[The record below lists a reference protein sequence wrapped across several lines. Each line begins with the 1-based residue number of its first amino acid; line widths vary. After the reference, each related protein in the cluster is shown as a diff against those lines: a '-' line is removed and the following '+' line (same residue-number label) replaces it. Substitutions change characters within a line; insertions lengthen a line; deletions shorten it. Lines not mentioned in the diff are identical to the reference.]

1 MATTTTNLGLKKPA
15 TTDYYNIQDFND
27 NADTLDTFA
36 GNAITTDKLI
46 NNASATAAGFALDA
60 RMGKTQGDQ
69 INTINTN
76 LALKAN
82 DTDNSRTTTSKTV
95 TGAINELN
103 SNKAPLTSPNFTG
116 TPQISSHNIV
126 QALNGGYKVQ
136 EGNSSATVTT
146 ANNAVSVSIT
156 FPVAFS
162 SAPFLYL
169 TSNPSNDAGYTNVR
183 TPLVT
188 ATGATIYVN
197 SYLAQT
203 VAFSWLAIGN

>member
-76 LALKAN
+76 LAY
-82 DTDNSRTTTSKTV
+82 
-95 TGAINELN
+95 
-103 SNKAPLTSPNFTG
+103 KAPLASPNFSG
-116 TPQISSHNIV
+116 TPTIATKSIATTEKV
-126 QALNGGYKVQ
+126 DLTLLNGWSNLDKTPCIAVLGQTVIVSIRTHNGTTTEGTVICSTGYGVYGGNTLFPVFDAL
-136 EGNSSATVTT
+136 GNSIGV
-146 ANNAVSVSIT
+146 V
-156 FPVAFS
+156 
-162 SAPFLYL
+162 
-169 TSNPSNDAGYTNVR
+169 
-183 TPLVT
+183 
-188 ATGATIYVN
+188 YVN
-197 SYLAQT
+197 ST
-203 VAFSWLAIGN
+203 GNIVVGGRMTSNTDVNINFSYIRQ